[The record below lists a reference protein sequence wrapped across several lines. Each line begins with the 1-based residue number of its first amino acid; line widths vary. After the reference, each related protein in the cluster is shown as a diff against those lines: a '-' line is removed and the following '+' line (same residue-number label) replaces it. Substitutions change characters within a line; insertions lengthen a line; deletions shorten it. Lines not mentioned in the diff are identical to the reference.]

1 MYSSPTTIIWHTF
14 TKASWELWSPGRL
27 VKPQCRDQDCGGTFW
42 EVRLTA
48 KCLACPPM
56 VLATEMETSPYLC
69 GLPQPHLALGLT
81 PVPHTKD
88 LWGVMPTACW
98 AVETECGMVM
108 IFSGSSTVTYEQ
120 YFQTCK
126 VPSNWIFLILTVPL
140 LRYCEGR
147 AGWYMGMGRMVL
159 SEPH

>member
-1 MYSSPTTIIWHTF
+1 MYSSPTAIIWHTF

-69 GLPQPHLALGLT
+69 GLPQPHLALGLA

-88 LWGVMPTACW
+88 LWGVMLTACW
-98 AVETECGMVM
+98 AVETEWLWSFQVLQQLHMNN
-108 IFSGSSTVTYEQ
+108 IFKHAR
-120 YFQTCK
+120 FQ
-126 VPSNWIFLILTVPL
+126 IIGFF
-140 LRYCEGR
+140 
-147 AGWYMGMGRMVL
+147 
-159 SEPH
+159 